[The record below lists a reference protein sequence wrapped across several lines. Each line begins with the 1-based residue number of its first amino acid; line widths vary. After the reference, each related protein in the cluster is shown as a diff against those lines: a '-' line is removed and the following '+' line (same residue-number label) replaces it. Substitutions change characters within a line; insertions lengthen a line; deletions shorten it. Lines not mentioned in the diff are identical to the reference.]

1 MLEMHEIVK
10 YLWLAGTPTWNDIEL
25 LQNNKIEV
33 IASTHVRRIDRRLRQ
48 EFKQVYL
55 PWVDVVL
62 LPQPLWL
69 LDRGVKAILPHMKK
83 GESVLVHC
91 RMGRHR
97 SVALVGCILVAQGMK
112 VDEAIKLI
120 KKQRLIADPE
130 AWHVKRQITKYAV
143 KLENQNVNLNQVQ
156 KL

>member
-25 LQNNKIEV
+25 LRKNKIKV
-33 IASTHVRRIDRRLRQ
+33 IASTHVRRIDKRLRQ

-69 LDRGVKAILPHMKK
+69 LDRGVRTILPHMKK

-97 SVALVGCILVAQGMK
+97 SVALVGCILVAQGMRAE
-112 VDEAIKLI
+112 EAMKLI

-130 AWHVKRQITKYAV
+130 AWHVKRQIVRYEKRVNGGSDVV
-143 KLENQNVNLNQVQ
+143 K
-156 KL
+156 